1 MADRRR
7 VLYLDCFS
15 GISGDMFLGAL
26 LDCGASEEAIR
37 AGLAL
42 LPIGREY
49 EMTVEKTS
57 RSGVGG
63 TSVQVRLIDHH
74 THHHGHSHDHQSYS
88 EICKLIANS
97 SLSENVRRRSLEVFR
112 VIGEAEAAVH
122 GVELQDVHFH
132 EIGAVDSIV
141 DIVGAMLA
149 LESMPV
155 DEIICSRISDGSGT
169 ISCQHG
175 VLPVP
180 VPAVVK
186 MLEGTNI
193 PLQAGTSD
201 TELVTPTGLGL
212 VKALCHRF
220 EPLPAM
226 NILRVGYGFGQR
238 SIGRL
243 NALRAMVGEIDV
255 QDLAADQPID
265 EAYSDRVL
273 VLSCNLDNSTPEQ
286 LGVAANALMAAG
298 ALDVAFAPL
307 MMKKWRPGQ
316 LMEVIAPLEL
326 ESELV
331 RIIFEQTGTI
341 GIRRRISQRHVMKR
355 EICIVSTRLGKLRFK
370 INRWHDLVKAYPEQD
385 DLIQAAKA
393 AGISPEEAERQVS
406 LDFLT
411 AGGVLHQTAD

>member
-1 MADRRR
+1 MADRRK

-37 AGLAL
+37 AGLDL

-49 EMTVEKTS
+49 EMTVEKAS

-74 THHHGHSHDHQSYS
+74 THKHDHSHDHHSYT
-88 EICKLIANS
+88 EICKLIADS
-97 SLSENVRRRSLEVFR
+97 SLSENVRRRSLDVFR

-122 GVELQDVHFH
+122 GVDLKDVHFH

-169 ISCQHG
+169 ISCRHG
-175 VLPVP
+175 VIPVP

-220 EPLPAM
+220 EPLPPM
-226 NILRVGYGFGQR
+226 SIQRVGYGFGQR

-243 NALRAMVGEIDV
+243 NALRAMVGEMDV
-255 QDLAADQPID
+255 QDLAADPIN
-265 EAYSDRVL
+265 EEYSDRVL

-286 LGVAANALMAAG
+286 LGVAASTLMEAG
-298 ALDVAFAPL
+298 ALDVSFSPL

-341 GIRRRISQRHVMKR
+341 GLRRRISQRHVMKR
-355 EICIVSTRLGKLRFK
+355 EFCTVSTRLGMIRFK
-370 INRWHDLVKAYPEQD
+370 INRWHDVVKAYPEQD

-393 AGISPEEAERQVS
+393 AGISPEEAERQVT

-411 AGGVLHQTAD
+411 AGGVS

>member
-1 MADRRR
+1 MTDKRR

-26 LDCGASEEAIR
+26 LDCGASEDAIR
-37 AGLAL
+37 SGLAL
-42 LPIGREY
+42 LPIGSEY

-63 TSVQVRLIDHH
+63 TSVQVRLIDHKTHKH
-74 THHHGHSHDHQSYS
+74 THSHDHHSYS
-88 EICKLIANS
+88 EICKLIAES
-97 SLSENVRRRSLEVFR
+97 SLPESVRRRSLDVFR

-122 GVELQDVHFH
+122 GVELKDVHFH

-149 LESMPV
+149 LDSMPV
-155 DEIICSRISDGSGT
+155 DEIICSRLSDGSGT
-169 ISCQHG
+169 ISCRHG
-175 VLPVP
+175 VIPVP
-180 VPAVVK
+180 VPAVIK

-212 VKALCHRF
+212 VKVLCHRF

-226 NILRVGYGFGQR
+226 RIQRTGYGFGQR

-243 NALRAMVGEIDV
+243 NALRALVGEMDV
-255 QDLAADQPID
+255 QDLAADKPID
-265 EAYSDRVL
+265 EAYTDRVL

-286 LGVAANALMAAG
+286 LGVAANTLMEAG
-298 ALDVAFAPL
+298 ALDVTFSPL

-316 LMEVIAPLEL
+316 LMEVIAPLEM
-326 ESELV
+326 ESDLV
-331 RIIFEQTGTI
+331 RIIFEMTGTI
-341 GIRRRISQRHVMKR
+341 GLRRAIRQRHVMKR
-355 EICIVSTRLGKLRFK
+355 EFCTVSTRLGMIRFK
-370 INRWHDLVKAYPEQD
+370 INRWQDVVKAYPEQD

-393 AGISPEEAERQVS
+393 AGISPEEAERQVT
-406 LDFLT
+406 LDYLT
-411 AGGVLHQTAD
+411 AGGVEKYR